1 MVRLPFF
8 AGQERV
14 EERPAGDCRGHPDR
28 PHRTAEASAR
38 AFRAGAAEQAAVADQ
53 TFEP

>member
-38 AFRAGAAEQAAVADQ
+38 AGAAEQAAVAYQ